1 MRKTIKDIANYTGL
15 SITTI
20 SLVLNGKADKIPQ
33 KTKDIVFEA
42 VKELNYSSNKI
53 AVGLVKKRTNTI
65 GLIIPDIS
73 NIFFSILAKGVE
85 DGCRKVGWN
94 LILCNTND
102 SHGRDMQYIQVLAD
116 RGVDGILYIMAAD
129 SDKENIK
136 ESIHL
141 MENLNI
147 PFVMIDR
154 YIEGKNIVSIS
165 TDNLKGGYLATKH
178 LIDLGHKNIA
188 CIMGPFNLIDSQ
200 NRLAGYK
207 MALEEAGIEFNPSLI
222 FEGKYTLESGIEG
235 IEFLSGKQYTAI
247 FAFNDMS
254 AFGAY
259 KELTSRNINVPKDI
273 SLIGYDNIFFSNLL
287 DVPLTTI
294 NQPIYKIGKTSA
306 EILVNKGKRKNI
318 KENHIIFEPE
328 IVIRSSTKKVNSSK
342 KRP

>member
-20 SLVLNGKADKIPQ
+20 SLVLNGKADRIPQ

-42 VKELNYSSNKI
+42 VKKLNYSSNKI
-53 AVGLVKKRTNTI
+53 AVGLVKKRTHTI

-73 NIFFSILAKGVE
+73 NIYFAILAKGAE

-94 LILCNTND
+94 LILCNTNERHI
-102 SHGRDMQYIQVLAD
+102 SDMQYIQVLAD
-116 RGVDGILYIMAAD
+116 RGVDGILYTMAND
-129 SDKENIK
+129 SDDNNIK
-136 ESIHL
+136 DSINL
-141 MENLNI
+141 MKNLNI

-154 YIEGKNIVSIS
+154 YIEAKNIISIS
-165 TDNLKGGYLATKH
+165 TDNIRGGYIATKH

-188 CIMGPFNLIDSQ
+188 CIMGPLNLIDSQ
-200 NRLAGYK
+200 NRLLGYK
-207 MALEEAGIEFNPSLI
+207 QAIEEASIQYNPNLI
-222 FEGKYTLESGIEG
+222 FKGMYTLQSGVDAIEY
-235 IEFLSGKQYTAI
+235 FSGKRYSAI

-259 KELTSRNINVPKDI
+259 KELNNRNINVPNDI

-294 NQPIYKIGKTSA
+294 DQPIYEMGKTA
-306 EILVNKGKRKNI
+306 AKILVNKEVRENNR
-318 KENHIIFEPE
+318 ENHIMFEPE
-328 IVIRSSTKKVNSSK
+328 IIIRNSTKKFE
-342 KRP
+342 

>member
-33 KTKDIVFEA
+33 KTKDIVFDA
-42 VKELNYSSNKI
+42 VKELNYSPNKI
-53 AVGLVKKRTNTI
+53 AVGLVKKRTYTI

-73 NIFFSILAKGVE
+73 NIYFSILAKGVE

-102 SHGRDMQYIQVLAD
+102 SHYSDMQYIQVLAD

-129 SDKENIK
+129 SENDNIQ

-154 YIEGKNIVSIS
+154 YIDGKNIVSIS
-165 TDNLKGGYLATKH
+165 TDNVKGGYLATKH

-188 CIMGPFNLIDSQ
+188 CIMGPLNLKDSQ

-207 MALEEAGIEFNPSLI
+207 KALEEAGIEFNPDII
-222 FEGKYTLESGIEG
+222 FEGKYTLQSGVNG
-235 IEFLSGKQYTAI
+235 IEFLSGKEYTAI

-259 KELTSRNINVPKDI
+259 KELNNRNINVPEDI

-294 NQPIYKIGKTSA
+294 NQPIYEIGKTAA
-306 EILVNKGKRKNI
+306 EILVNKGKKKNS
-318 KENHIIFEPE
+318 KGNHILFEPE
-328 IVIRSSTKKVNSSK
+328 IIIRNSTKKII
-342 KRP
+342 